1 MEISTIFVISNEN
14 TQITSQA
21 MVETQSGWDRM
32 KRELKREEEDICV
45 SLFLLLLYI
54 SFKPNIQVH
63 KTRKISNLTSEMNY
77 MINKKRTL
85 QGIIF

>member
-1 MEISTIFVISNEN
+1 
-14 TQITSQA
+14 

-63 KTRKISNLTSEMNY
+63 KTRKINNLTSEMNY
-77 MINKKRTL
+77 MINKKRPL